1 MPVALA
7 KSRAGA
13 TPGRYNWRNVEVVT
27 TLYRYLRDY
36 WKLVAVALILA
47 AVNQVFSLLDPL
59 IFRHIIDSYATRFHE
74 YTSGQ
79 FLRGVSL
86 LLGAAVGVAFVSRV
100 AKNFQDYYV
109 NLITQQVGARIYAD
123 GIRHSLELPYAQFE
137 DQRSGETL
145 GKLQKVRTDVEKLIN
160 VSVSLLF
167 TTLIGVIFVMFYA
180 ARVHWSIAPAYLL
193 TIPLLGGLSSL
204 LSRKIKEVQKT
215 IVKET
220 TALAGST
227 TESLR
232 NIELVKSLG
241 LAQQEI
247 QRLNATTSKILK
259 LELKKVRYLRSLSFV
274 QGTFVNLLRTSI
286 LFLMLYLIFTQRIT
300 VGQFFSL
307 FIYSFFIFG
316 PLQELGN
323 VVNTY
328 RETEVSLQNFE
339 AILAMAPEPRPVNPV
354 PVSRLETLAF
364 DDVAFQHQSASN
376 PALLGISFEVARGE
390 TVAFVG
396 PSGAGKT
403 TLVKLL
409 VGLYRPQAGHIYYN
423 GTREDEIDIEALRE
437 RIGFVTQD
445 AQLFSGTIRENLQF
459 VRPGA
464 TDEECMDVLRQASV
478 ESLLAR
484 ADRGLDTVIGE
495 GGVKVSGGEKQR
507 LSIARALLRRPQLL
521 VFDEATSSLDSLTE
535 EEISRTIRDVAESR
549 DAITILIAHRLST
562 VLHADRIY
570 VLERGT
576 IVESGRHEEL
586 IERKG
591 LYYAMWRQQVGEGRA
606 ARLAGPAG
614 AVAMAER

>member
-1 MPVALA
+1 MA
-7 KSRAGA
+7 
-13 TPGRYNWRNVEVVT
+13 

-36 WKLVAVALILA
+36 WLLVAAALVLA
-47 AVNQVFSLLDPL
+47 AINQVFSLLDPL
-59 IFRHIIDSYATRFHE
+59 IFRHVIDSYATRFHD
-74 YTSGQ
+74 YTIGQ
-79 FLRGVSL
+79 FIRGVSFL
-86 LLGAAVGVAFVSRV
+86 LALAVGVAFVSRV

-109 NLITQQVGARIYAD
+109 NVITQQVGARLYAD
-123 GIRHSLELPYAQFE
+123 GIRHSLELPYALFE

-145 GKLQKVRTDVEKLIN
+145 GKLQKVRSDVEKLIAIAVN
-160 VSVSLLF
+160 LLF
-167 TTLIGVIFVMFYA
+167 TTVIGVIFVMVYA
-180 ARVHWSIAPAYLL
+180 AQVHWSIGPTYLL

-204 LSRKIKEVQKT
+204 LSRKIKNVQKT
-215 IVKET
+215 IVRET

-247 QRLNATTSKILK
+247 DHLNSTTTKILK
-259 LELKKVRYLRSLSFV
+259 LELKKVKYLRSLSFV

-328 RETEVSLQNFE
+328 RETEASLENFE
-339 AILAMAPEPRPVNPV
+339 TILALKPEPRPEH
-354 PVSRLETLAF
+354 PVSVGQLQTLAF
-364 DDVAFQHQSASN
+364 DDVTFQHQSAN
-376 PALLGISFEVARGE
+376 RPALSGISFEVSRGE

-396 PSGAGKT
+396 PSGSGKT

-409 VGLYRPQAGHIYYN
+409 VGLYRPHEGHIYYN
-423 GTREDEIDIEALRE
+423 GIREDEIDIDGLRE

-445 AQLFSGTIRENLQF
+445 AQLFSGSIRENLLF
-459 VRPGA
+459 VSPKA
-464 TDEECMDVLRQASV
+464 TDEECLDVLRQASV

-484 ADRGLDTVIGE
+484 AEKGLDTVIGE

-507 LSIARALLRRPQLL
+507 LSIARALLRKPQLL

-535 EEISRTIRDVAESR
+535 EEISQTIRDVATSR

-562 VLHADRIY
+562 VMHAHRIY
-570 VLERGT
+570 VLERGQ
-576 IVESGRHEEL
+576 IVEFGRHDEL

-591 LYYAMWRQQVGEGRA
+591 LYYAMWRQQVGEGRISRAVVA
-606 ARLAGPAG
+606 APDRG
-614 AVAMAER
+614 ALVAPSI